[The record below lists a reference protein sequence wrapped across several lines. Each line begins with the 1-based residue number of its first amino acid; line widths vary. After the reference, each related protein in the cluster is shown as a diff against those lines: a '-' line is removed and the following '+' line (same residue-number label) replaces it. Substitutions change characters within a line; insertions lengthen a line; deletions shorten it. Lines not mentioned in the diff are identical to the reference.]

1 MGRPGPTSRTAR
13 GRKPGS
19 PSLLVLALGI
29 LLLAP
34 SPIRASQTS
43 PASVEDL
50 IEKATRQGAL
60 RVIVEVLPEGSAPYS
75 REAIAKA
82 QDLVMQELSG
92 TSHRI
97 LRRYTTIPFMGLTA
111 SADALRRLGGSL
123 YVGSIREDTLLRPQG
138 SPASP

>member
-1 MGRPGPTSRTAR
+1 
-13 GRKPGS
+13 
-19 PSLLVLALGI
+19 VLALGI
-29 LLLAP
+29 ALLAP
-34 SPIRASQTS
+34 SPARASQS
-43 PASVEDL
+43 PPPSLDDL
-50 IEKATRQGAL
+50 IDKATRQGTL

-82 QDLVMQELSG
+82 QDLVVQELSG
-92 TSHRI
+92 TSHRV
-97 LRRYTTIPFMGLTA
+97 LRRYATIPFLGLAA